1 MHSIPQAPDSTISK
15 MSNTKSVSSFQ
26 LDWPY
31 VSAVRAELGADSFD
45 IGPTPNHYKS
55 GRQMYEAVFY
65 SGRGNARKVIAK
77 RQAMMLVSNS
87 TQKPYYVCRS
97 FDADERKN
105 KFDKVHPGASSMDT
119 FLEELA
125 DAAPPVT
132 ILKRQVTGQH

>member
-1 MHSIPQAPDSTISK
+1 MSTDKTVSI
-15 MSNTKSVSSFQ
+15 FQ

-65 SGRGNARKVIAK
+65 TGRGNARKVIAR
-77 RQAMMLVSNS
+77 RQAMMLTSNS
-87 TQKPYYVCRS
+87 NQKPYYVCRS

-105 KFDKVHPGASSMDT
+105 KFDKVRPNAMET
-119 FLEELA
+119 FMEDLA
-125 DAAPPVT
+125 GENAPPIT

>member
-1 MHSIPQAPDSTISK
+1 MSTDK
-15 MSNTKSVSSFQ
+15 TVSSFQ

-65 SGRGNARKVIAK
+65 TGRGNARKVIAR
-77 RQAMMLVSNS
+77 RQAMMLTSNN

-105 KFDKVHPGASSMDT
+105 KFDKVKPSAMET
-119 FLEELA
+119 FLEDLA
-125 DAAPPVT
+125 GENAPQIT

>member
-1 MHSIPQAPDSTISK
+1 MSTNK
-15 MSNTKSVSSFQ
+15 TVSSFQ

-65 SGRGNARKVIAK
+65 TGRGNARKVIAR
-77 RQAMMLVSNS
+77 RQAMMLTSNN

-105 KFDKVHPGASSMDT
+105 KFDKVKPSAMET
-119 FLEELA
+119 FLEDLA
-125 DAAPPVT
+125 GENAPQIT